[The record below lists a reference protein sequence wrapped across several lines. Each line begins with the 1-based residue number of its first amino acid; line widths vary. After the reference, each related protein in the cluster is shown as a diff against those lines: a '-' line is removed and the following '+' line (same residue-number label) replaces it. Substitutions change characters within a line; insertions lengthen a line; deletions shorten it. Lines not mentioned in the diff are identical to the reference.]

1 MRKRGRDE
9 ERGRGEGRG
18 KKEKGENE
26 EEMRFPRDWIPRSPT
41 SLFQAILRRAC
52 EALTYGFVM
61 VACVTLT
68 NTLLKQDFGLHN
80 RSREVLGVISKEVLC
95 QRKTAGRMKHQLRKG
110 SG

>member
-9 ERGRGEGRG
+9 ERGGGRG
-18 KKEKGENE
+18 RKKKGENE

-41 SLFQAILRRAC
+41 SLFQAILRTAC
-52 EALTYGFVM
+52 EALTFGIVM

-80 RSREVLGVISKEVLC
+80 RSREVHGVISKEVLC
-95 QRKTAGRMKHQLRKG
+95 QRKTAGRMKHQLRKD